1 MSEEKILIGTKGK
14 SETGLVF
21 YPYIKVFEIKLP
33 LKFKEFDA
41 TGKPIFIKTIE
52 SYHNKI

>member
-1 MSEEKILIGTKGK
+1 MSEEKILIATKGK

>member
-14 SETGLVF
+14 SETGFVF
-21 YPYIKVFEIKLP
+21 SPYIKVLEMKLP

-41 TGKPIFIKTIE
+41 TGKPIFIKTKE
-52 SYHNKI
+52 TNE